1 MPDEEGF
8 FGWNI
13 YGLDGEADDEPSA
26 AVTKFAFDEEGEAQ
40 VSFYADSWGYTYFY
54 EDGVPYMLDTYG
66 YTDEIEAYSAVF
78 KDSYLSEAGD
88 KILLDAAAGKL
99 TFNGTETEY
108 AAGYGAYGAGLSFT
122 AGGKEY
128 SLIYM
133 LKGAYAF
140 AEGESALYA
149 DYNPERIKGA
159 WSNSSGAFTISV
171 DADDKISFNESE
183 YPLKAYA
190 KDGEV
195 LYDFTVN
202 EVL

>member
-1 MPDEEGF
+1 MRKAFSGGIFTAWTERHTTSRP
-8 FGWNI
+8 
-13 YGLDGEADDEPSA
+13 A

-128 SLIYM
+128 SPD
-133 LKGAYAF
+133 
-140 AEGESALYA
+140 LYA
-149 DYNPERIKGA
+149 QRRVCVRGR
-159 WSNSSGAFTISV
+159 GVGSV
-171 DADDKISFNESE
+171 CG
-183 YPLKAYA
+183 L
-190 KDGEV
+190 
-195 LYDFTVN
+195 
-202 EVL
+202 